1 MRPTFYGLEIA
12 RKGLHVS
19 QANLEVTAHNIAN
32 ANTEGYTR
40 QQVVQKAVEPN
51 VGMGLF
57 AYGGYAVVGGVD
69 IQQVRQIRD
78 AYLDIQYRKEVLS
91 LGEWEVKRDILSYIE
106 AIFNEP
112 SDSGINTVLNEF
124 FNALQALSLNPE
136 DPTTRAT
143 VQQKALALTENIRNV
158 YTKLE
163 ELQREAN
170 QAIISYVSD
179 INAYAQEIAALN
191 EQIYKFEITGKPAND
206 LRDQRNLLVDKLA
219 KIVQVSVYEDANGR
233 FRVDIA
239 GQTLVYHTKAYLL
252 DTVKRSSSV
261 EDGKYPKNNYI
272 DVDDLVEVVW
282 KDTGEKVNIT
292 GGILKGYIDMR
303 DGIGGK
309 EQPLPG
315 VPEELSGTTPTA
327 GQFKPAPNQNTEY
340 GIPYYMRMWN
350 LFAHTLMITFNEI
363 HSQGYA
369 LVVDEETG
377 GLRTGIDFFSD
388 GSGSYDPTDLS
399 RPIAKYITISDD
411 IRNDWNNI
419 AAIYLD
425 KNDIDDLSKYFGE
438 DVDESVLATYAKGNN
453 KNILRLLE
461 LRYKTYVPECDNM
474 DNFTKAL
481 ISTLGV
487 ASRQAA
493 HMADNQE
500 MLVNEMDKR
509 RQSVSGVSLDEEM
522 ANMVRFQHAYNA
534 SARILTAIDEMLD
547 VLINRM
553 GVVGR

>member
-1 MRPTFYGLEIA
+1 MRSTFYGLEIA
-12 RKGLHVS
+12 RKGLHVN

-32 ANTEGYTR
+32 ANTKGYSR
-40 QQVVQKAVEPN
+40 QQVVQKSIEP
-51 VGMGLF
+51 GTGLGLF
-57 AYGGYAVVGGVD
+57 TTHGGYAVGGGVD

-78 AYLDIQYRKEVLS
+78 AYLDMQYRKELTA
-91 LGEWEVKRDILSYIE
+91 LGEWEVKRDMLAYIE

-136 DPTTRAT
+136 DPTTRAA
-143 VQQKALALTENIRNV
+143 VQQKALALTENITNV
-158 YTKLE
+158 YLKLE
-163 ELQREAN
+163 GLQAEAN
-170 QAIISYVSD
+170 QAIIAHVEE
-179 INAYAQEIAALN
+179 INAYAKEIAALN
-191 EQIYKFEITGKPAND
+191 EQIFKFESTGRPAND
-206 LRDQRNLLVDKLA
+206 LRDQRNLVVDNLS
-219 KIVQVSVYEDANGR
+219 KIVQVSVHEDANGR

-239 GQTLVYHTKAYLL
+239 GQTLVSHTKVYQLE
-252 DTVKRSSSV
+252 TIPRSSSV
-261 EDGKYPKNNYI
+261 NAMRYPKNNYV
-272 DVDDLVEVVW
+272 DVDELVEVVW

-292 GGILKGYIDMR
+292 GGILKGFIDMR
-303 DGIGGK
+303 DGIGGR

-315 VPEELSGTTPTA
+315 VPEELSGTAPA
-327 GQFKPAPNQNTEY
+327 MGQLQPAPNQNTEY

-363 HSQGYA
+363 HSQGYT
-369 LVVDEETG
+369 LSGETG
-377 GLRTGIDFFSD
+377 INFFSD
-388 GSGSYDPTDLS
+388 GSANFDPANPVQ
-399 RPIAKYITISDD
+399 PIAKFITISDE

-419 AAIYLD
+419 AAIYFD
-425 KNDIDDLSKYFGE
+425 EEDIANGMDPQDPNFNPA
-438 DVDESVLATYAKGNN
+438 DAKGNN
-453 KNILRLLE
+453 KNILRLLD
-461 LRYKTYVPECDNM
+461 LRHKTYVPECSNM

-509 RQSVSGVSLDEEM
+509 RESVSGVSLDEEM

-534 SARILTAIDEMLD
+534 SARILTAVDQMLD

>member
-1 MRPTFYGLEIA
+1 MRSTFYGLEIA
-12 RKGLHVS
+12 RKGLHVN

-32 ANTEGYTR
+32 ANTKGYSR
-40 QQVVQKAVEPN
+40 QQVIQKAIEP
-51 VGMGLF
+51 GMGLGLF
-57 AYGGYAVVGGVD
+57 TTYGGYAVGGGVD

-78 AYLDIQYRKEVLS
+78 AYLDMQYRKES
-91 LGEWEVKRDILSYIE
+91 TALGEWEVKRDMLAYIE

-112 SDSGINTVLNEF
+112 SESGINTVLNEF

-170 QAIISYVSD
+170 QAIISHVED
-179 INAYAQEIAALN
+179 INSYAREIAALN
-191 EQIYKFEITGKPAND
+191 EQIFKFESTGRPAND
-206 LRDQRNLLVDKLA
+206 LRDQRNLILDNLS
-219 KIVQVSVYEDANGR
+219 KIVQVSVYEDASGR

-239 GQTLVYHTKAYLL
+239 GQTLVNHTKVYELA
-252 DTVKRSSSV
+252 TIPRSSSV
-261 EDGKYPKNNYI
+261 NGMPYPKNNHV
-272 DVDDLVEVVW
+272 DVDELVEVVW
-282 KDTGEKVNIT
+282 KDTGERVNIT
-292 GGILKGYIDMR
+292 GGILKGFIDMR

-315 VPEELSGTTPTA
+315 VPDELLERGASSGQTGTSSADT
-327 GQFKPAPNQNTEY
+327 QFQPAPNQNAEY

-363 HSQGYA
+363 HSQGYT
-369 LVVDEETG
+369 LNGETG
-377 GLRTGIDFFSD
+377 IYFFSD
-388 GSGSYDPTDLS
+388 GSADFDPANA
-399 RPIAKYITISDD
+399 RQPIAKYITISDD
-411 IRNDWNNI
+411 IREDWNNI
-419 AAIYLD
+419 AAIYFDEED
-425 KNDIDDLSKYFGE
+425 KANGMDPQKGFNPAE
-438 DVDESVLATYAKGNN
+438 AKGNN
-453 KNILRLLE
+453 KNILRLLD
-461 LRYKTYVPECDNM
+461 LRHKTYVPECNNM

-500 MLVNEMDKR
+500 MLVAEMDKR

-534 SARILTAIDEMLD
+534 SARILTAIDEMLET
-547 VLINRM
+547 LINRM

>member
-1 MRPTFYGLEIA
+1 MRSTFYGLEIA
-12 RKGLHVS
+12 RKSLHVN

-32 ANTEGYTR
+32 ANTKGYSR
-40 QQVVQKAVEPN
+40 QQVIQKAIEPDT
-51 VGMGLF
+51 GMGLF
-57 AYGGYAVVGGVD
+57 TAYGGYAVGGGVE

-78 AYLDIQYRKEVLS
+78 AYLDIQYRKELMG

-112 SDSGINTVLNEF
+112 SESGINTVLNEF

-170 QAIISYVSD
+170 QAIIAYVDD

-191 EQIYKFEITGKPAND
+191 EQIFKFETTGKPAND
-206 LRDQRNLLVDKLA
+206 LRDQRNLIVDNLS

-239 GQTLVYHTKAYLL
+239 GQTLVSHTKVYQL
-252 DTVKRSSSV
+252 DTVARSSSIN
-261 EDGKYPKNNYI
+261 GMPYPKNNHI
-272 DVDDLVEVVW
+272 DVDELVEVVW

-303 DGIGGK
+303 DGIGG
-309 EQPLPG
+309 EEEPLPG
-315 VPEELSGTTPTA
+315 IPQELSGTTQTP
-327 GQFKPAPNQNTEY
+327 GQFQPAPNQNTEY

-363 HSQGYA
+363 HRQGYT
-369 LVVDEETG
+369 LNGED
-377 GLRTGIDFFSD
+377 GINFFSD
-388 GSGSYDPTDLS
+388 GSPNFDPS
-399 RPIAKYITISDD
+399 NIRQPIAKFITISDE

-419 AAIYLD
+419 ATIYFD
-425 KNDIDDLSKYFGE
+425 EEDIRNGMDPQDPNFNPA
-438 DVDESVLATYAKGNN
+438 DAKGNN
-453 KNILRLLE
+453 KNILRLLD
-461 LRYKTYVPECDNM
+461 LRQKTYVPECDNM

-500 MLVNEMDKR
+500 ILVNEMDKR
-509 RQSVSGVSLDEEM
+509 RESISGVSLDEEM

-534 SARILTAIDEMLD
+534 SARILTAIDEMLE
-547 VLINRM
+547 VLISRM